1 MEEEMKKTIVL
12 GASPNPARYS
22 FKAVKSLLRFG
33 HEVIPLGF
41 RPGVIYD
48 KFIQRGMPDIPDVH
62 TVTLYIGLE
71 RQEEYHDY
79 IISLHPK
86 RIIFNPGTTN
96 EPFMDELKSSGIEVV
111 EDCTLVMLDSGI
123 F

>member
-1 MEEEMKKTIVL
+1 METIKKKTVVL

-22 FKAVKSLLRFG
+22 FKAVKSLARFG
-33 HEVIPLGF
+33 HEVIAVGF

-48 KFIQRGMPDIPDVH
+48 HFIQRGTPEIKDVH
-62 TVTLYIGLE
+62 TLALYIGIE

-79 IISLHPK
+79 IISLNPK
-86 RIIFNPGTTN
+86 RVIFNPGTIN
-96 EPFMDELKSSGIEVV
+96 EVLMKELEEMNIEVV
-111 EDCTLVMLDSGI
+111 DGCTLVMLDSGE